1 MAMTPVKETVWW
13 NTPGGRVTEFRDQTD
28 ATCSLM
34 LYQVTDGSVTFA
46 WDERGTAG
54 SESAGSDSL
63 GPAGAGPGRVLV
75 TAINWD
81 WQFPSDRKQP
91 VAIQVGDVW
100 LADRASSVVIDAV
113 GHGNT
118 VAFTTD
124 KPVDELLKPADHITV
139 RTTNAEMSIPLK
151 RDKVGVLLS
160 RARMCRDAIGK

>member
-13 NTPGGRVTEFRDQTD
+13 NTPGGRVTEFRDQAE

-34 LYQVTDGSVTFA
+34 LYNADGSVTFA
-46 WDERGTAG
+46 WDDHGSAA
-54 SESAGSDSL
+54 SESAEPGS
-63 GPAGAGPGRVLV
+63 VLV

-91 VAIQVGDVW
+91 VAVQVGDVW
-100 LADRASSVVIDAV
+100 LADRASSVVLDAV
-113 GHGNT
+113 GHGNA